1 MWIVDDMIVYDMI
14 VHEST
19 HEAREVG
26 VFCRCIFLLIEVAS
40 LEMWFRVY
48 SKR

>member
-1 MWIVDDMIVYDMI
+1 MWLERNERGCVWIVEDMIVYDVI

-26 VFCRCIFLLIEVAS
+26 VLNMIQS
-40 LEMWFRVY
+40 
-48 SKR
+48 